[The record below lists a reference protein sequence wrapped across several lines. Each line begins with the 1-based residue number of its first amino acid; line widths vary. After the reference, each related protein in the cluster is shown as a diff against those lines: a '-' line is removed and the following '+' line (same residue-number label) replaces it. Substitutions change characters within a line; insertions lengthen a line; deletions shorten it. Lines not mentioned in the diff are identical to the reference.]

1 MSEIDM
7 ESDLHR
13 SDKII
18 LRAATSE
25 DAEQICGIYNHYV
38 INTSISFEE
47 AEVSAAEMAGR
58 IRDVSAHLP
67 WLVLEEAG
75 QILGY
80 AYATKWRARSAYRF
94 SVEVSVYLASGQRG
108 RGWGKQLYAALLDD
122 LAKRD
127 VHAVIGGI
135 ALPNEASIALH
146 EKMGFQKVAH
156 FERVGFK
163 NQQWIDVGYW
173 QKLL

>member
-1 MSEIDM
+1 
-7 ESDLHR
+7 
-13 SDKII
+13 
-18 LRAATSE
+18 
-25 DAEQICGIYNHYV
+25 
-38 INTSISFEE
+38 
-47 AEVSAAEMAGR
+47 
-58 IRDVSAHLP
+58 
-67 WLVLEEAG
+67 VLEEAG

-80 AYATKWRARSAYRF
+80 AYATKWRARAAYRF
-94 SVEVSVYLASGQRG
+94 SVEVSVYLASARRG
-108 RGWGKQLYAALLDD
+108 RGWGKQLYTALLDD